1 MGITLDDLRAVDR
14 KLHAC
19 CVKGPRHALAINPG
33 EKARDARS
41 ADWLTHTHSV
51 SCLLSESSRGGSESG
66 LNPAELR
73 ETASPPPCLLPLL
86 QCIADAGL
94 ALTDAQREAATSLS
108 EQIDE
113 MNKDDFD
120 VIPDDPDFVYDERE
134 LAEAGDDP
142 VLLRQLVEKLAA
154 QAARKREREEESD

>member
-1 MGITLDDLRAVDR
+1 
-14 KLHAC
+14 
-19 CVKGPRHALAINPG
+19 
-33 EKARDARS
+33 
-41 ADWLTHTHSV
+41 
-51 SCLLSESSRGGSESG
+51 
-66 LNPAELR
+66 
-73 ETASPPPCLLPLL
+73 
-86 QCIADAGL
+86 
-94 ALTDAQREAATSLS
+94 
-108 EQIDE
+108 

>member
-1 MGITLDDLRAVDR
+1 
-14 KLHAC
+14 
-19 CVKGPRHALAINPG
+19 
-33 EKARDARS
+33 
-41 ADWLTHTHSV
+41 
-51 SCLLSESSRGGSESG
+51 
-66 LNPAELR
+66 
-73 ETASPPPCLLPLL
+73 LPLL

-94 ALTDAQREAATSLS
+94 VLTDAQREAATSLS

-120 VIPDDPDFVYDERE
+120 VIPDDPDYVYDERE

>member
-1 MGITLDDLRAVDR
+1 MAGRLPHSRAQSSSALD
-14 KLHAC
+14 
-19 CVKGPRHALAINPG
+19 PRSNPS
-33 EKARDARS
+33 D
-41 ADWLTHTHSV
+41 
-51 SCLLSESSRGGSESG
+51 RGGTR
-66 LNPAELR
+66 P
-73 ETASPPPCLLPLL
+73 
-86 QCIADAGL
+86 
-94 ALTDAQREAATSLS
+94 TSLS

-120 VIPDDPDFVYDERE
+120 VIPDDPDYVYDERE